1 MNANVRPVFGIEF
14 SRGRSVRSSA
24 SDLLRWAGLASL
36 ACAQTD
42 AASFTMRR
50 APAGT
55 VLVVEGQPLLQL
67 YCVAAGSFK
76 TTQTDRE
83 GYEQVLGFGLR
94 GDLLGLDALC
104 HQRHASSAVAL
115 EDSSVAVLPMQEFL
129 TLGRQ
134 IPALECLLLHAAG
147 AELQHR
153 SDTQYL
159 MCAPSSEVR
168 VARFLM
174 HIAQRQAAMGLS
186 GRQLRL
192 RMTRRDIAGCL
203 GLAHETVSRALTALA
218 QHGCIGVSHRDI
230 EIVDAQALRELQRV
244 TRGSSRGRL
253 PSRPAAV
260 EERLQA

>member
-1 MNANVRPVFGIEF
+1 MIANVRPVFGIEF
-14 SRGRSVRSSA
+14 SRGRNACSSA
-24 SDLLRWAGLASL
+24 SDLLRWAGLGPLASP
-36 ACAQTD
+36 QTD
-42 AASFTMRR
+42 AVSFSMRR

-55 VLVVEGQPLLQL
+55 VLLVEGQPLLQL

-76 TTQTDRE
+76 ITQTDRE
-83 GYEQVLGFGLR
+83 GYEQVLGFGLH

-104 HQRHASSAVAL
+104 QQRHASSAVAL

-129 TLGRQ
+129 ALGRQ
-134 IPALECLLLHAAG
+134 IPALERLLLHSAG

-159 MCAPSSEVR
+159 MCAPSAEVR
-168 VARFLM
+168 VARFLL

-218 QHGCIGVSHRDI
+218 HHGCIAVSHRDI
-230 EIVDAQALRELQRV
+230 EIVDASALRELQRV
-244 TRGSSRGRL
+244 TRGAPRGRSVMA
-253 PSRPAAV
+253 PVAV
-260 EERLQA
+260 DRRLQA